1 MIVRVFKLL
10 FVTSLTFE
18 RSFSQNVKYTTL
30 PKQTCLTRPVLII
43 LNPHE
48 LLLSINGQFR

>member
-18 RSFSQNVKYTTL
+18 RSFSQNVYPFMASL
-30 PKQTCLTRPVLII
+30 DRVFQIKQKMLI
-43 LNPHE
+43 
-48 LLLSINGQFR
+48 